1 MNETLYLKAY
11 ITNLGKYNEGDL
23 IGEWVQFPI
32 DSNDFNAV
40 LDRIGISPEYEE
52 WFVTDYDCNLTAFD
66 WQDLGE
72 YPSYDTLEQ
81 FGELVASI
89 DDVEAV
95 DNVYEV
101 TSDLKE
107 AIEGLE
113 NGSYQYYPGVKNN
126 NDWGQYLVSE
136 YYNDDI
142 ASLGIDTIEQHFDY
156 EALGREL
163 DLDSYGENDELSAGE
178 YWCGDE
184 GASDTEIGEA
194 YVEDVGLENVAN
206 PENYFDYES
215 FGRENAYNCTFTK
228 DGLVEQV

>member
-1 MNETLYLKAY
+1 MNNELYFKAY
-11 ITNLGKYNEGDL
+11 ITNLGKYNEGEL

-32 DSNDFNAV
+32 DSDDFNTI
-40 LDRIGISPEYEE
+40 LNKIGISPEYEE
-52 WFVTDYDCNLTAFD
+52 WFVTDYDCNLNSFD

-81 FGELVASI
+81 FGELIASI

-101 TSDLKE
+101 TSDLKD

-113 NGSYQYYPGVKNN
+113 DGSYNYYSGISTNS
-126 NDWGQYLVSE
+126 DWGQFIVDNFYGGVENIDS
-136 YYNDDI
+136 
-142 ASLGIDTIEQHFDY
+142 DTIEKYFDY

-163 DLDSYGENDELSAGE
+163 DFNTYGENNDLSAGE

-184 GASDTEIGEA
+184 DVSDTEIGEA
-194 YVEDVGLENVAN
+194 YVDDLGIEGVAN

-215 FGRENAYNCTFTK
+215 FGRENAYDCTFTK